1 MADEFDE
8 LQILIEAQAQEAKKE
23 LDQLIDKITKSEQA
37 LMNTEKTA
45 SGFGAAFSKS
55 MSNVDMGGVK
65 GGVKKAESYIKSTAK
80 DLADHLIL
88 EYKVEDMGAQEKI
101 RSLTENITKLNYEAG
116 RSKKMTGSAG
126 DFSNDATTL
135 EGYLADLVTATHNA
149 REEVT
154 SEVSGIYEAILH
166 SGTIRIPQNA
176 LKEIDWSSLDGL
188 LKQHLNSHK
197 GTAIETFVDETR
209 DAIGDVFTSFAQAS
223 NLDMS
228 KPEDM
233 LHVMIGLLQQFRDEA
248 AKSPLFSSE
257 HVNDA
262 VWTVILEKMNEVY
275 HVGTESFK
283 TVSERAQEF
292 GDTVQRVKAQ
302 LGDFTS
308 EYADKSTF
316 VNADAITKEIT
327 RLQDKIIDLKQKA
340 TFEKPASEAYNRAAT
355 EAAKAESYIDALKA
369 KLEEL
374 KTEKVEPNINIR
386 GAADSA
392 DTLNK
397 LVQDILGNLHALYNE
412 GNEKE
417 YNVLENLVEEL
428 EQSKQSIL
436 SNADAIKSA
445 FGDDAVIIEAID
457 KGIEHARS
465 SMALLAEEA
474 KNAESAMSVGAESGI
489 SKQADTAQGKF
500 SALRTTIDT
509 IKQSMSQG
517 TVSLF
522 EKVDL
527 ARPKASFL
535 TLQKNIEDTE
545 AKLEKLY
552 TRMESG
558 YNRSGGKFETTSTFR
573 GLKADI
579 EASEE
584 RLKSF
589 ETQLANI
596 GTHTHEINWSGI
608 AAKGK
613 QAFDTVKSAISKA
626 LGVLKNFIKHLGAK
640 ISDGFKNL
648 TKSASKFDLTSK
660 GLAKSLLKVSN
671 MLKLM
676 ITRMALRGVINEAK
690 ESFKELIQFSD
701 KVADNYNKLR
711 NAIKYLADSLAAL
724 AAPVFSAGGIFKG
737 LGYVFD
743 AIADKIV
750 DFINKINQL
759 LSALLGRSTW
769 IKATKQTKNY
779 AKELDK
785 AGKSAKGALASFDE
799 LNNITSQKDSG
810 NNDTGT
816 GGSQFS
822 EVPIDPKWLKFAD
835 WLKDMWKKA
844 DFTELGAL
852 LAEKLATML
861 DRIPWAKI
869 KANAAKLG
877 KSLAT
882 FLNGIWGSLHLANSL
897 GRTLGEALNTAIEF
911 AYAFVENHSFK
922 DFGRFMG
929 TLISSA
935 LRTVDWE
942 KLKKLGTMLGQG
954 IADALN
960 AFLRTDAIV
969 QVGGAIGNLIRT
981 VVNLAWK
988 AITEIEW
995 DKLGMRLRQGLN
1007 AMLNR
1012 MLDIDESGK
1021 NGFTK
1026 LGETIGELFK
1036 GLLTVINEV
1045 LGDKETR
1052 QKIGRAITDLLN
1064 GIDFAGILSQLGQLI
1079 INLAKTIG
1087 TAIIS
1092 ALKSG
1097 EFRKLLGT
1105 AALILGGL
1113 LLTTFTGNII
1123 KALGAEIGK
1132 QLVSNIAT
1140 SLISSAPALL
1150 STISASFGT
1159 VAASFLPVVG
1169 VIALVGVAVYEVV
1182 KHWEDIKEAAGLF
1195 VERTQDH
1202 WENLKAWFSTN
1213 MPYFS
1218 ELVKTTF
1225 EGIKDCIFGVVIS
1238 IQEKIALLK
1247 NIFDAISPYVKQIF
1261 EGVKTV
1267 LGNIIENIKNDI
1279 NDRIEFIKTA
1289 FSNGLTFIKDLIEG
1303 VSQAILGGVNGNLDQ
1318 VYQGFVRV
1326 FEAIKKYVLGIIEEA
1341 KTWGS
1346 RIGNNIKQGIEN
1358 YGILGFGGVTNVVSR
1373 FLPGMREEGGIY
1385 KNGRW
1390 QPIERYAAGGLPD
1403 SGQMFVARESGAEL
1417 VGSIG
1422 RSTAVMNNDQIV
1434 ASVSEGVYR
1443 AVFSAMEGQ
1452 RQDVNVVLEGDA
1464 EGLFR
1469 VVRQQGNDFQRR
1481 TGRPVFA

>member
-176 LKEIDWSSLDGL
+176 LKEIDWGSLDGL

-474 KNAESAMSVGAESGI
+474 KNAEAAMSVGAESGI

-500 SALRTTIDT
+500 SALRTMIDT

-527 ARPKASFL
+527 ARPKESFL
-535 TLQKNIEDTE
+535 NLQKNIEDTE

-589 ETQLANI
+589 ETQLASI

-613 QAFDTVKSAISKA
+613 EAFETVKNAVNRAIGA
-626 LGVLKNFIKHLGAK
+626 LKNFIKHLGAK
-640 ISDGFKNL
+640 ISDGFKHI
-648 TKSASKFDLTSK
+648 TKAASGFDLTSK

-701 KVADNYNKLR
+701 KVADSYNKLR

-724 AAPVFSAGGIFKG
+724 VSPIFSAGGVFSG
-737 LGYVFD
+737 LGNVID
-743 AIADKIV
+743 RITDKLV
-750 DFINKINQL
+750 DFINKINQVF
-759 LSALLGRSTW
+759 SALLGRNTW
-769 IKATKQTKNY
+769 IKASKQTKNY
-779 AKELDK
+779 AKDLDK
-785 AGKSAKGALASFDE
+785 AGKAAKGALASFDE

-810 NNDTGT
+810 GDTGT
-816 GGSQFS
+816 GGSQFK
-822 EVPIDPKWLKFAD
+822 EMPIDPKWLKFAD

-844 DFTELGAL
+844 DLTDLGRWL
-852 LAEKLATML
+852 GEKL
-861 DRIPWAKI
+861 R
-869 KANAAKLG
+869 
-877 KSLAT
+877 
-882 FLNGIWGSLHLANSL
+882 
-897 GRTLGEALNTAIEF
+897 
-911 AYAFVENHSFK
+911 
-922 DFGRFMG
+922 
-929 TLISSA
+929 
-935 LRTVDWE
+935 
-942 KLKKLGTMLGQG
+942 
-954 IADALN
+954 DALN
-960 AFLRTDAIV
+960 SIPWGKIQNEARKMAKRLATLLNGFFETPGLAESIGNTIAGTINTALIFAEEFIKNFHWDSFGKFIGTGIVTAIRGVQWKRFTDACTALGKGIAAAFNALINTGV
-969 QVGGAIGNLIRT
+969 VAEIGTAIGNILLGAVNIAFELIT
-981 VVNLAWK
+981 GVDF
-988 AITEIEW
+988 E
-995 DKLGMRLRQGLN
+995 KLGEQIVLGIKNFLK
-1007 AMLNR
+1007 AMGQV
-1012 MLDIDESGK
+1012 DESGL
-1021 NGFTK
+1021 NGW
-1026 LGETIGELFK
+1026 
-1036 GLLTVINEV
+1036 
-1045 LGDKETR
+1045 
-1052 QKIGRAITDLLN
+1052 QKIGKTLSDALIGLLKTLNAVLGNDENRKAVGEAITNLLN
-1064 GIDFAGILSQLGQLI
+1064 SIDFGTIIAESAKLI
-1079 INLAKTIG
+1079 INLAKALG
-1087 TAIIS
+1087 TAIVS

-1097 EFRKLLGT
+1097 EFRKFLGM
-1105 AALILGGL
+1105 AGLILGGM
-1113 LLTTFTGNII
+1113 LLTTFTGKI
-1123 KALGAEIGK
+1123 LGSIGAAIGK

-1195 VERTQDH
+1195 VERTQEH

-1279 NDRIEFIKTA
+1279 NERIEFIKTA

-1346 RIGNNIKQGIEN
+1346 RIGQNIKQGVEN
-1358 YGILGFGGVTNVVSR
+1358 FGILSFGGITNTVTR
-1373 FLPGMREEGGIY
+1373 YIPGLRADGGVY